1 MEAMKI
7 NKITWFEKQLQH
19 KTGVETLKLSYVSD
33 EYILTMEKVFAL
45 EYYDSDKPASC
56 NVSIDS
62 DALYFAGIEQGKHYR
77 LQVDG
82 KIVIF
87 KIATRKIW
95 FFDSVDALMVDV
107 VKKTNFS

>member
-1 MEAMKI
+1 MEAMNI
-7 NKITWFEKQLQH
+7 NKINWFEKQLQH

-33 EYILTMEKVFAL
+33 EYMLTMKDFFVL
-45 EYYDSDKPASC
+45 ESYDSDKPACC
-56 NVSIDS
+56 NVSIGS
-62 DALYFAGIEQGKHYR
+62 DALYFANIEQGNHYR

-82 KIVIF
+82 KVVIF

-107 VKKTNFS
+107 VKKTKN